1 MYSAHIKKSSNI
13 YIFRWLILKM
23 EIIKSTFY
31 KMLKPYMM
39 GQIIVI

>member
-1 MYSAHIKKSSNI
+1 MCSASIKKSSNI

-23 EIIKSTFY
+23 KIIKSTFY
-31 KMLKPYMM
+31 KMLKTYMM